1 MRASLFIA
9 LFTLALVPT
18 LPAAV
23 VGTSTAAA
31 SLTAERVAALPE
43 ARRNAWKEYLDRSAR
58 QMQADRAFLRAELQA
73 AGLREPTPAP
83 HGNSARSVPLDRPA
97 EWYGGAEARRIAEII
112 VSFQTPAGGWS
123 KNLDLSA
130 HARQPGESFAP
141 DNLSRY
147 PGPDDFDTPR
157 DAGWNYVGTLDN
169 DATTT
174 ELRFLA
180 RVAAAA
186 AKESAPFRASF
197 ERGVAYLLAAQFPN
211 GGWPQV
217 WPLEGGYHDAITFN
231 DGAVIHALELL
242 EETAAGRNEFA
253 GVPESLRQAASL
265 AVVHGVEAIR
275 ATQIVENG
283 RRTVWGQQHDA
294 LTLAPVAGRNYEPA
308 ALCSSE
314 SAEAMLF
321 LMALPKP
328 DAAAADAVHA
338 AAAWFER
345 TAIHDASYERGPN
358 GRRPMPRPGAPR
370 LWARFYALGT
380 GRPVFGDRDK
390 SIHDTVEEISAERQQ
405 GYSWYNSGPLE
416 ALDRYTE
423 WSAEHPAPPNAEP
436 RDELIGYLNS
446 LARAHLEERKRV
458 VAEIRTRADAE
469 RRQRL
474 VREKILRLLGGL
486 PEHAGPVEV
495 KQFGEVTGDGFR
507 LEKLAYESLPGFWV
521 TADLYLPASGAGPF
535 PAVVV
540 GAGHGA
546 AGKTENWSWG
556 VNFARNGI
564 AALAYDPLGQGE
576 RLQYFDAA
584 RKASSIG
591 NPTGEHGEANVPTL
605 LIGDDLARYMVNDS
619 VRAVDYL
626 TSRKDIDGA
635 RIGAFGCSGGGTA
648 TAYFAALDPRVRAA
662 ATACYITSFEELLG
676 SPTGVQDAEQ
686 TIPHFVEEGL
696 DFGDWVELAAPR
708 PYAIVSTAAD
718 MFPLEGA
725 RQTYEEARRLY
736 AIFGAED
743 RLQWITGPGGHGN
756 LGPVAPA
763 ILGFFTK
770 NLKGSAEAPVYASV
784 RPEHPEDMQCTPTG
798 QVSTS
803 LGGETVSS
811 INRERAGGL
820 PGPQQAIGSK
830 VDLARLQARV
840 RQDVRSLTGAVVEPG
855 RAAARVEVKAPE
867 AREGYRAETVSLAS
881 DAGMEVKGFLAIPD
895 GGGLKPAVLMLDSQP
910 PGADF
915 ERLAKAGRIVLL
927 LEPRPTP
934 PGTESIKS
942 PYLGIFNLLSLRA
955 FLVGKTLVGL
965 RVDDAIRAV
974 DWLCARKDVD
984 AAALTVYGNG
994 AQGMVAL
1001 HAAALDGRIGR
1012 VAIENSLASYR
1023 QIIDQPVHRNVSEV
1037 VIPGVLR
1044 KYDTG
1049 ELLEAVYPRPVTI
1062 VNPRDALGDSVG
1074 EADFRKG
1081 LAYVF
1086 ESDRR
1091 LGLPDR
1097 IRLLT
1102 GDGREHLFD

>member
-1 MRASLFIA
+1 MRASLFLA

-23 VGTSTAAA
+23 VGTSTAAV

-43 ARRNAWKEYLDRSAR
+43 AQRNAWKEYLERSAR
-58 QMQADRAFLRAELQA
+58 QMQADRAFLRAELQTA
-73 AGLREPTPAP
+73 ALKRPTPAP
-83 HGNSARSVPLDRPA
+83 HGNSARSVPLDRLP

-130 HARQPGESFAP
+130 HARKPGESFAQ

-147 PGPDDFDTPR
+147 LGPDDFDTPR
-157 DAGWNYVGTLDN
+157 DADWNYAGTLDN

-186 AKESAPFRASF
+186 DAKEGALFRSSF

-242 EETAAGRNEFA
+242 EEIAGGRNEFSD
-253 GVPESLRQAASL
+253 VPETLRQAAGL
-265 AVVHGVEAIR
+265 AVTRGIEAIV

-283 RRTVWGQQHDA
+283 RRTVWAQQHDA
-294 LTLAPVAGRNYEPA
+294 LTLSPEAGRNYEPA

-314 SAEAMLF
+314 SADVMLF
-321 LMALPKP
+321 LMGLPKP
-328 DAAAADAVHA
+328 DSAVVAAVHA

-345 TAIHDASYERGPN
+345 TALMAAAYRRGPN
-358 GRRPMPRPGAPR
+358 GEAAGRVSPG
-370 LWARFYALGT
+370 LWARFYAIGT
-380 GRPVFGDRDK
+380 NRPVFGDRDK
-390 SIHDTVEEISAERQQ
+390 SIHDNSDEISSERRR
-405 GYSWYNSGPLE
+405 GYSWYSSGPQE
-416 ALDRYTE
+416 ALDRYVS
-423 WSAEHPAPPNAEP
+423 WSAEP
-436 RDELIGYLNS
+436 RDELIAYLNT
-446 LARAHLEERKRV
+446 LARARLEERKRV
-458 VAEIRTRADAE
+458 VEEIHTRADAE
-469 RRQRL
+469 RRQSA

-486 PEHAGPVEV
+486 PEHAAAVEV
-495 KQFGEVTGDGFR
+495 KQFGATSGDGFR
-507 LEKLAYESLPGFWV
+507 VEKLAYESLPGFWV

-540 GAGHGA
+540 GAGHGPG
-546 AGKTENWSWG
+546 GKTENWNWG
-556 VNFARNGI
+556 ANFARNGI
-564 AALAYDPLGQGE
+564 AALAYDPVGQGE
-576 RLQYFDAA
+576 RIQYLDAA
-584 RKASSIG
+584 RKASFIG
-591 NPTGEHGEANVPTL
+591 SATAEHGEANVPTL
-605 LIGDDLARYMVNDS
+605 LIGDDLARYMLNDS
-619 VRAVDYL
+619 MRAVDYL

-662 ATACYITSFEELLG
+662 ATACYITSFEELLV
-676 SPTGVQDAEQ
+676 SPTGVQEAEQ
-686 TIPHFVEEGL
+686 TLPHFVEQGL

-708 PYAIVSTAAD
+708 PYAIVSTTAD
-718 MFPLEGA
+718 MFPFEGA
-725 RQTYEEARRLY
+725 RQTYEEAKRVY
-736 AIFGAED
+736 ALFGAED

-756 LGPVAPA
+756 LGPIAPA
-763 ILGFFTK
+763 ILAFFTK
-770 NLKGSAEAPVYASV
+770 NLKESADTPAYTVT
-784 RPEHPEDMQCTPTG
+784 RPAHPEDMQCTPTG
-798 QVSTS
+798 QVATS
-803 LGGETVSS
+803 LESATVSS
-811 INRERAGGL
+811 INRERAGRL
-820 PGPQQAIGSK
+820 MAPQQAIGSK
-830 VDLARLQARV
+830 AELARLQARV
-840 RQDVRSLTGAVVEPG
+840 RQDIRSLTAAAVEPG
-855 RAAARVEVKAPE
+855 RAAAHVEVKVSE
-867 AREGYRAETVSLAS
+867 AREGYRVETVALAS
-881 DAGMEVKGFLAIPD
+881 DAGMQVTGFLAVP
-895 GGGLKPAVLMLDSQP
+895 GGAGLKPAVLLLDSQP

-927 LEPRPTP
+927 LKPRPTP

-942 PYLGIFNLLSLRA
+942 PYLGSFNLLALRA

-984 AAALTVYGNG
+984 RGALTVYGNG
-994 AQGMVAL
+994 ALGMVAL

-1044 KYDTG
+1044 RYDAG

-1062 VNPRDALGDSVG
+1062 VNPRDALGDAVS

-1081 LAYVF
+1081 LAHVF

-1091 LGLPDR
+1091 LGLPHR
-1097 IRLLT
+1097 IRLLVG
-1102 GDGREHLFD
+1102 GDREHLFE